1 MHVGSLDFS
10 DYPNV
15 YESLKNVTM
24 DDGRKDIELCLENY
38 KTLIYNGN
46 LDIICNHS
54 GILDMISNLNWSGSD
69 KFRSEP
75 NQIHHKVC
83 YFAYCS
89 RADRQVYH
97 YNGSEVVGYLTKAD
111 NLHLLLV
118 RNAGHQVPLDQPH
131 VAQQMIEEF
140 TRGSM

>member
-10 DYPNV
+10 DLYNV

-24 DDGRKDIELCLENY
+24 DDGRKDIELCIENY

-69 KFRSEP
+69 KFR
-75 NQIHHKVC
+75 
-83 YFAYCS
+83 
-89 RADRQVYH
+89 
-97 YNGSEVVGYLTKAD
+97 
-111 NLHLLLV
+111 
-118 RNAGHQVPLDQPH
+118 
-131 VAQQMIEEF
+131 
-140 TRGSM
+140 